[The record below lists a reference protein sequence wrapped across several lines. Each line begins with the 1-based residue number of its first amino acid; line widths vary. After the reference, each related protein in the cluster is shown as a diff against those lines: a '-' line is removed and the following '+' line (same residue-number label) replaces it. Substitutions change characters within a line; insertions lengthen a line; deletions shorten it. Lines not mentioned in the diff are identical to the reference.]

1 MQIKTK
7 MKYLIPVKM
16 AITKRKKIGVGQDVE
31 KLEPLYT
38 AGGNV
43 KW

>member
-7 MKYLIPVKM
+7 IKYLIPVKM
-16 AITKRKKIGVGQDVE
+16 TITKIKKIGVGQDVE
-31 KLEPLYT
+31 KVEHLYT